1 MYFFAHLT
9 QRRLVQNMFLCSS
22 LSWTPAAEPVMRL
35 WSAFRI
41 LFTVF
46 RCKSAAKIIVC
57 FPSVLFP
64 AIAGKIHFA
73 FARFPFCALHAPSNR
88 RGLAGVPFC
97 NGNTFS
103 TMRASSSSA
112 FYTLAPIIFT
122 SIFGF
127 YFTSTTTRARQHN
140 PLPCAFLL
148 GLPITKQCPAFKVG
162 HHSHPLSAN
171 HVLSAVSLSGLPLKA
186 SVQPMYCHHALYI
199 L

>member
-1 MYFFAHLT
+1 MYLFAHLT
-9 QRRLVQNMFLCSS
+9 QRRLVQNMCLCRS
-22 LSWTPAAEPVMRL
+22 LSWTSAAEPVSLL
-35 WSAFRI
+35 WSDFRI
-41 LFTVF
+41 FFTVF

-88 RGLAGVPFC
+88 RGRAGVPFC

-103 TMRASSSSA
+103 TMKATSGSA

-122 SIFGF
+122 SMFGF

-148 GLPITKQCPAFKVG
+148 GLPITQQRPAFKVCHG
-162 HHSHPLSAN
+162 SHPICKLRSFCRSSCISSSKSICAA
-171 HVLSAVSLSGLPLKA
+171 HVL
-186 SVQPMYCHHALYI
+186 
-199 L
+199 